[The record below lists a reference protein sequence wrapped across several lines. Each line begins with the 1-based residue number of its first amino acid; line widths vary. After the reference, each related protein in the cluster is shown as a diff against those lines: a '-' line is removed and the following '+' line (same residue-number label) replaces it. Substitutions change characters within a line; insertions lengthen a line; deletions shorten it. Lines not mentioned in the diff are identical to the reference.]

1 MYKTQSQ
8 EDFKT
13 LMRQKW
19 SIVILN
25 VIVFFIALAIFGVC
39 IWIRFDLDFWEWVI
53 EIDWYVIATKHARI
67 LLYWE
72 YKRILAYLIA
82 TIISYRYFLCTC
94 TKPL

>member
-39 IWIRFDLDFWEWVI
+39 IWIRFDLDFWEWVV
-53 EIDWYVIATKHARI
+53 EIDW
-67 LLYWE
+67 
-72 YKRILAYLIA
+72 
-82 TIISYRYFLCTC
+82 
-94 TKPL
+94 

>member
-1 MYKTQSQ
+1 MYQTQSQ

-53 EIDWYVIATKHARI
+53 EIDWYVIAA
-67 LLYWE
+67 
-72 YKRILAYLIA
+72 
-82 TIISYRYFLCTC
+82 IISYRLSYCICTW

>member
-39 IWIRFDLDFWEWVI
+39 IWIRFDLDFWEWVV
-53 EIDWYVIATKHARI
+53 EIDWYVIAAI
-67 LLYWE
+67 L
-72 YKRILAYLIA
+72 
-82 TIISYRYFLCTC
+82 SYRYIHSYFNIYHKLRLETNQ
-94 TKPL
+94 TKVLSIFH

>member
-39 IWIRFDLDFWEWVI
+39 IWIRFDLDFWEWVV
-53 EIDWYVIATKHARI
+53 EIDWYVIAAI
-67 LLYWE
+67 L
-72 YKRILAYLIA
+72 
-82 TIISYRYFLCTC
+82 SYRYIVKYFNIYHKLRLETNQ
-94 TKPL
+94 TKVFSIFH